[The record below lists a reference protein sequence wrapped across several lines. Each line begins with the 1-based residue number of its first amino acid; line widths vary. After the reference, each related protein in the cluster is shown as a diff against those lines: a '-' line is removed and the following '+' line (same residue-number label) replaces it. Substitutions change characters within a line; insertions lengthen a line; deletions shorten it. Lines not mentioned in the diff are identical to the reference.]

1 MQKSLVVAAL
11 FSALTLSGC
20 GIGSAITVAKQV
32 TNDCVGL
39 NEMEK
44 LVKVVAE
51 KGDEK
56 ALSDFYSLKKEINT
70 TLAKEGISYKN
81 IYFPPSDIDSKDRL
95 NLYSD
100 KKCSQ
105 RIGAISEDSKGNTV
119 FLKK

>member
-20 GIGSAITVAKQV
+20 GIGSAITVAKQAA
-32 TNDCVGL
+32 NDCLGL

-44 LVKVVAE
+44 LVKVIAE
-51 KGDEK
+51 QGNEK

-81 IYFPPSDIDSKDRL
+81 IYYPPSEKDRL

-105 RIGAISEDSKGNTV
+105 RIGAISEDSKGNIV

>member
-1 MQKSLVVAAL
+1 MQKSLVAAL

-100 KKCSQ
+100 KKCNQ